1 MTCRAQDAI
10 RILEAHSIPARLARI
25 LIEGAYVVGK
35 HNRNTENVLGY
46 VIAPQ
51 GPESY
56 LIGVLAGSV
65 VRGGPDWKNGPITVN
80 AEDLRPATPKDFAAY
95 RVRPPHSTEH
105 A

>member
-1 MTCRAQDAI
+1 MLQ
-10 RILEAHSIPARLARI
+10 
-25 LIEGAYVVGK
+25 GAYVVGK

-65 VRGGPDWKNGPITVN
+65 VRGGAGLEK
-80 AEDLRPATPKDFAAY
+80 RSHY
-95 RVRPPHSTEH
+95 RKRGGLAPRH